1 MSTTQHNYNLSARSF
16 TRSKNQSGKPNSSN
30 LKMDA
35 KPFCK
40 SKQKQKKAQQV
51 EEFDEEPQPIS
62 PKQEVDELIPE
73 EKKEIIIS
81 EQKPTEEEKT
91 KKKQSKK
98 EQKREMMKKKVQ
110 ETQEEDEE
118 IAVETP
124 KEDEW
129 IDAVKKDKKGESK
142 KQRKK
147 KEEEEKKK
155 RKEEEERKRKEE
167 EERIKKEEEEK
178 ARKEEEERIKREEEE
193 RKRQEEEERI
203 KREEEEKARKEEEE
217 EKARKEEEER
227 KRKEEEIKNIFTRT
241 LKESKNE
248 GGKRYNLSEMESYRK
263 CAVKLPED
271 VRNRFNLIYH
281 ETVER
286 IEFSKSR
293 NEPKPITL
301 FSSML
306 DESQK
311 KLSKMLV
318 ILNQL
323 SQETNLE
330 EAAKSLIYYLRS
342 EEDIKIFITQFVKR
356 CVNENKF
363 CKLYVRFIQ
372 TLRQQVGLTQNVAQG
387 ATILSSA
394 LLEKAYDYFHK
405 LPEPKVIREGM
416 SQQEIE
422 ELKEEE
428 SIEQV
433 EYRGTVNLI
442 ANLFELGLVNERLPL
457 TCLQELSKDV
467 NDMKIDAYIT
477 LCSKV
482 GEKMMNSDN
491 TSPIYGEIIEVF
503 NKAKEL
509 EKNKKLSKRIRLLLM
524 NIIQMM
530 ESGWTISPFGS
541 MPPTPLPQTPS
552 LQTPGLVASTTPVVS
567 SHTPVAST
575 YTPTNSKQSSSKYR
589 PNRSTEKISRPKAT
603 KIFSMK

>member
-1 MSTTQHNYNLSARSF
+1 M
-16 TRSKNQSGKPNSSN
+16 
-30 LKMDA
+30 
-35 KPFCK
+35 
-40 SKQKQKKAQQV
+40 
-51 EEFDEEPQPIS
+51 
-62 PKQEVDELIPE
+62 
-73 EKKEIIIS
+73 
-81 EQKPTEEEKT
+81 
-91 KKKQSKK
+91 
-98 EQKREMMKKKVQ
+98 
-110 ETQEEDEE
+110 
-118 IAVETP
+118 
-124 KEDEW
+124 
-129 IDAVKKDKKGESK
+129 
-142 KQRKK
+142 
-147 KEEEEKKK
+147 
-155 RKEEEERKRKEE
+155 
-167 EERIKKEEEEK
+167 
-178 ARKEEEERIKREEEE
+178 
-193 RKRQEEEERI
+193 
-203 KREEEEKARKEEEE
+203 
-217 EKARKEEEER
+217 
-227 KRKEEEIKNIFTRT
+227 KNIFTRT

-263 CAVKLPED
+263 CGIKLPED

-286 IEFSKSR
+286 IENSKSR

-306 DESQK
+306 DENQK
-311 KLSKMLV
+311 KVSKMLV

-372 TLRQQVGLTQNVAQG
+372 TLRQQNGLTQNVAQG
-387 ATILSSA
+387 ATILSGA

-405 LPEPKVIREGM
+405 LPEPKIIQEGM

-422 ELKEEE
+422 KLKEEE

-477 LCSKV
+477 LCSKI
-482 GEKMMNSDN
+482 GEKMMNTDN

-509 EKNKKLSKRIRLLLM
+509 EKNNNLSKRIRLLLM

-530 ESGWTISPFGS
+530 ESGWTVSPFGS
-541 MPPTPLPQTPS
+541 MPPTPLPQTPA
-552 LQTPGLVASTTPVVS
+552 LQTPGLVASTTPIVS
-567 SHTPVAST
+567 SHTPVTST
-575 YTPTNSKQSSSKYR
+575 YTPTHSKQSSSKYR
-589 PNRSTEKISRPKAT
+589 PNRTSEQMSRPKEQISRPKAT
-603 KIFSMK
+603 KIFPMK